1 MAKEF
6 VTSGHQFVGSSE
18 ATNAKGVKE
27 AKATT
32 QVLLAE
38 NGNRVAVFLSNPSS
52 KEVWVSLGP
61 TAAKEEGIWLKKE
74 TTLPYPIIGYNGV
87 ISFITTEGEGKVTFS
102 EI

>member
-1 MAKEF
+1 MPKEF
-6 VTSGHQFVGSSE
+6 VTQGHQFVGSSE

-32 QVLLAE
+32 QELLPE
-38 NGNRVAVFLSNPSS
+38 NKNRIAVFLSNPSS
-52 KEVWVSLGP
+52 KEVWIALGP
-61 TAAKEEGIWLKKE
+61 TAVKEEGIWLKKE
-74 TTLPYPIIGYNGV
+74 TGPIFIQGYNGA